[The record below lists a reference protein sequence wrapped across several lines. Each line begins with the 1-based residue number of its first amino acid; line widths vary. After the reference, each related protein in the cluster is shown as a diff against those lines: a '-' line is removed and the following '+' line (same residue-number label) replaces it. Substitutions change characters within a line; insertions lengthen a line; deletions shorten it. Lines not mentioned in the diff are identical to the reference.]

1 MFTPNPDPSASPSSR
16 PAAGPEKSVRA
27 GNRPVS
33 GKKPEAGPSS
43 GQVGGVWQVSS
54 TETVLSNTVTDKD
67 NDEANLTFEV
77 YTTDANGKPKTQ
89 VKLDDSEFGVLVSS
103 YVPSGKSAK
112 VTVDYGRL
120 KPGVTYAFH
129 TSAYDGGLYETEWS
143 PWATFK
149 IRDRAVDI
157 KLPEP
162 DKDAATVDLETFQEP
177 QEAKRAVTAPALGR
191 SAPEQGEQC
200 SDAGD
205 NMIGCLEVGRPGEL
219 TKKQRAAVDK
229 RLRGAQADADLVAWC
244 SDASQGKDWIKR
256 TEACMK
262 RATPIHA
269 RIYSKLPNGQT
280 ILVGDGTFASVIQ
293 MKLDPQSTDFLQE
306 WTLFPIDFVDFE
318 GKQSEWGPLT
328 LLPEFSCSPNC
339 STSSPTWRGFPT
351 WTTTGADLHVAV
363 ATFKNTV
370 SITDASGIS
379 TVQMKWEW
387 SARTPDTIKEIKQGD
402 LGTST
407 PDLDVRCDK
416 VADPAKPGCVFS
428 AYKPTWVMNFKKYP
442 AAIAHGW
449 LIQSK
454 LPNHPGSK
462 SAGKPMKYLP
472 QAAKNEFNRNPQ
484 KNRDVICPKDSSGK
498 SWASAHGNPDATL
511 LPEIKPTDTPSCDEF
526 AYASTYNS
534 AGMPKALKGLN
545 EVGSGD
551 ECVQTYATRAKQ
563 GEWHLYD
570 DSRRAAPTWKEVCGR
585 SAMSGWIN
593 SGSMAGFPGT
603 FAAAGKYHLL
613 DKDEYW
619 VRFPELEHCDASK
632 ATVTCTAPKP

>member
-1 MFTPNPDPSASPSSR
+1 PNPDPTAAPSSR
-16 PAAGPEKSVRA
+16 PAAGPEKNVRA

-33 GKKPEAGPSS
+33 GKNPQAGPSTS
-43 GQVGGVWQVSS
+43 QAGGVWQVSS

-89 VKLDDSEFGVLVSS
+89 VKLDDSEFGVLVSDF
-103 YVPSGKSAK
+103 VPSGKTAK
-112 VTVDYGRL
+112 VTVDYGIL

-143 PWATFK
+143 PWAKLK

-162 DKDAATVDLETFQEP
+162 DKNAAKVNLEEFQEP
-177 QEAKRAVTAPALGR
+177 LEAQRTVDDPSLRKTRPG
-191 SAPEQGEQC
+191 PDENC
-200 SDAGD
+200 SDLG
-205 NMIGCLEVGRPGEL
+205 NNKIGCLEVGRPDEL
-219 TKKQRAAVDK
+219 TKKQRATVEQ
-229 RLRGAQADADLVAWC
+229 RLRSVRADSDLVSWC
-244 SDASQGKDWIKR
+244 TDTSPGKDWIKR

-280 ILVGDGTFASVIQ
+280 ILTGDGTFASVIQ
-293 MKLDPQSTDFLQE
+293 MKLDPQSTSFLQE
-306 WTLFPIDFVDFE
+306 WTLFPIDFADFE
-318 GKQSEWGPLT
+318 GKQTEWGPLT
-328 LLPEFSCSPNC
+328 LTPKFSCSPDC

-351 WTTTGADLHVAV
+351 WSTTGADLHVAV
-363 ATFKNTV
+363 ATFNHTV
-370 SITDASGIS
+370 SITAPSGIS
-379 TVQMKWEW
+379 KVAMKWEW
-387 SARTPDTIKEIKQGD
+387 SARTPDTVKELDQGD

-416 VADPAKPGCVFS
+416 IAAPAKPGCVFP

-442 AAIAHGW
+442 AAVAHGW

-462 SAGKPMKYLP
+462 SAGKPMKFLP
-472 QAAKNEFNRNPQ
+472 LADKNEHGRDPQ
-484 KNRDVICPKDSSGK
+484 KNRDVICPKESDGK
-498 SWASAHGNPDATL
+498 SWASVHGNPDTTL
-511 LPEIKPTDTPSCDEF
+511 LPEIKPTDTSSCDEF

-534 AGMPKALKGLN
+534 AGMPSALDGLN
-545 EVGSGD
+545 EVTSGNT
-551 ECVQTYATRAKQ
+551 CVQTYATRVKQ

-570 DSRRAAPTWKEVCGR
+570 DSRKAAPTWKEVCGR

-593 SGSMAGFPGT
+593 SGSMAGFSGT
-603 FAAAGKYHLL
+603 FSAAGKYHLL

-619 VRFPELEHCDASK
+619 VRFPEFEHCDASK
-632 ATVTCTAPKP
+632 ATVTCTVPKP